1 PASGSQGSGT
11 RGGPVDVLVS
21 AVAGLVRVRGDR
33 HAVADNVAVDVSDV
47 LGGGD
52 LRVRQDEAATL
63 VAVLHV
69 KHEHAR
75 REGLLVVRD
84 SDVAASDRDVVL
96 AVNLL
101 QNLSLIRLKELQGRG
116 LRELRLH
123 GADNLPTPRTN
134 VIGGTITGEGNALVT
149 DQAQR
154 NNARGQGAGRVGRK
168 VGIERASSH
177 TASSSDGSA
186 DHRLRKCHSV
196 VLSRAPTRTKK
207 GPHAPCDPSSCF

>member
-1 PASGSQGSGT
+1 MSFLRQSGESLKWGEPDAGGLPSKTRRQAVNGSGT
-11 RGGPVDVLVS
+11 GRSRVDVLVR
-21 AVAGLVRVRGDR
+21 AVTVLVRVSGDR
-33 HAVADNVAVDVSDV
+33 HAVTNDVRVDIGNV
-47 LGGGD
+47 LGSGD

-101 QNLSLIRLKELQGRG
+101 QNLGLVRLKELQGRG
-116 LRELRLH
+116 LRELGLH
-123 GADNLPTPRTN
+123 GAGDLPTPRTN
-134 VIGGTITGEGNALVT
+134 IVSVPLTGKGNALIANK
-149 DQAQR
+149 AQR
-154 NNARGQGAGRVGRK
+154 NNARGQGAGRIGRK
-168 VGIERASSH
+168 VGTNRASSH

-186 DHRLRKCHSV
+186 DHRLR
-196 VLSRAPTRTKK
+196 
-207 GPHAPCDPSSCF
+207 